1 MTHMTH
7 IVSSLGAVVT
17 AATLIVPSLALG
29 QAQSVDDQAREVSRR
44 ELHDRWVD
52 ELSNAGR
59 WGADDE
65 LGTLNLITEKKRRD
79 AQALASR
86 GVVVSLQRPIVL
98 QEKDEEVRRD
108 GRPSGVAFHEIRIR
122 TFPPD
127 DPRGN
132 AGFTSDV
139 QEVSVHGGRVTHLDA
154 LCHESDRGVLYN
166 QFQLSDV
173 VSPKVGCRQLG
184 MDRLSDGIV
193 TRGVL
198 VDLSLVRTPGGERQG
213 PATDADV
220 EAWEGRTGI
229 RVSAGDAVFFFDP
242 ATQATAFDD
251 SIVPWLKA
259 RDVAVVAG
267 PDREQHR
274 LVLVALGAYV
284 LDNPDLTAL
293 AEQARTLQRW
303 EFLLVV
309 APIPTPGATGSSINP
324 LAMF

>member
-1 MTHMTH
+1 MKQMTRM
-7 IVSSLGAVVT
+7 VF
-17 AATLIVPSLALG
+17 SLAAAVAILSEPGLAGG
-29 QAQSVDDQAREVSRR
+29 QAQTVEDQAQEASRR
-44 ELHDRWVD
+44 ELHDRWVV

-59 WGADDE
+59 WGAGDD
-65 LGTLNLITEKKRRD
+65 LGTLNLITEEKRRD
-79 AQALASR
+79 ALALARR
-86 GVVVSLQRPIVL
+86 GVVVSLQLPIVL
-98 QEKDEEVRRD
+98 RDKDEEVQRD
-108 GRPSGVAFHEIRIR
+108 GRPSGVAFHEIRFK
-122 TFPPD
+122 TFPAD

-154 LCHESDRGVLYN
+154 LCHESDRGVMYN
-166 QFQLSDV
+166 GFELSGV
-173 VSPKVGCRQLG
+173 VSPEAGCAQLG
-184 MDRLSDGIV
+184 MDRLAGGIV

-198 VDLSLVRTPGGERQG
+198 VDLSLVRTAGGQRQG
-213 PATDADV
+213 PASRADV
-220 EAWEGRTGI
+220 DAWERRTGI

-242 ATQATAFDD
+242 ATEATAFDD
-251 SIVPWLKA
+251 SVVPWLKA

-284 LDNPDLTAL
+284 LDNPDLTVL
-293 AEQARTLQRW
+293 AERARALQRW